1 MIPCNLRGS
10 QYIHLTNGVI
20 IMSSLIDIFDVET
33 DAAKYAN
40 SVSVLYYANGKFIF
54 GEVYKQTVSLRTLK
68 GSIAYIKGLI
78 SEAAEA
84 IIKVNH

>member
-1 MIPCNLRGS
+1 MYYLSDYDLGS
-10 QYIHLTNGVI
+10 IENENVLPEDG
-20 IMSSLIDIFDVET
+20 IFDVET
-33 DAAKYAN
+33 DATKYAN

-54 GEVYKQTVSLRTLK
+54 GEIYKQSISLKSLK

-78 SEAAEA
+78 GDATEA